1 LLVCGLNLFAS
12 NLGSLLFQGNCVACH
27 FETKA
32 VSAPSIIQI
41 KEKYL
46 TAFPDKEDFVEFMST
61 WVNNPKEETSIML
74 EAVEKYKLMPLL
86 HYDMESLK
94 EISAYIYETDF
105 KKESYILKNE

>member
-1 LLVCGLNLFAS
+1 VYGS
-12 NLGSLLFQGNCVACH
+12 DLGSLLFHGNCTTCH

-32 VSAPSIIQI
+32 VSAPSIMQV

-46 TAFPDKEDFVEFMST
+46 AAFPNKEDFVEFMST

-74 EAVEKYKLMPLL
+74 EAVKKYKLMPLL

-94 EISAYIYETDF
+94 EISAYIYETNF
-105 KKESYILKNE
+105 K